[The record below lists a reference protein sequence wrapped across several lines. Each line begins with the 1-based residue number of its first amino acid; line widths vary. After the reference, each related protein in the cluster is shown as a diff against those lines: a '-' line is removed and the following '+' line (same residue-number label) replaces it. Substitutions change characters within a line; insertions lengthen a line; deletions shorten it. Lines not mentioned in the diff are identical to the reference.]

1 MLART
6 RTATLEGPDEEA
18 QKLQR
23 GKSIR
28 MSFPLAPC
36 PLSACRTL
44 ESCIAIA
51 RILDQFPLTAFYSRD
66 GDYANPHTSEES
78 PRIMTRRRGRR
89 ARRLAPLRPSSGWWH
104 RRGGANRK
112 QQKRRQAV
120 SDRLLRR
127 CVMVRIA
134 GGRQPCQR
142 QRLQWDVTPSPSPR
156 LKTAHAHEASLACR
170 TSHLHPCIAPIT
182 SSRA

>member
-1 MLART
+1 M
-6 RTATLEGPDEEA
+6 
-18 QKLQR
+18 
-23 GKSIR
+23 
-28 MSFPLAPC
+28 
-36 PLSACRTL
+36 
-44 ESCIAIA
+44 
-51 RILDQFPLTAFYSRD
+51 LTALRRRSRWPRALAAERRSGRRTKVIETRPLRRQRD
-66 GDYANPHTSEES
+66 GDYADPHASDES